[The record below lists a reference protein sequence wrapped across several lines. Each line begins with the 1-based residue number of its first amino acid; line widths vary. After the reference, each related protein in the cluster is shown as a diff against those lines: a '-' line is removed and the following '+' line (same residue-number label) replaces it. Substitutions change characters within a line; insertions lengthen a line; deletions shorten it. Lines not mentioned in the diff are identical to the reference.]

1 MVDTREG
8 KNEEGGRKKG
18 GEGRRE
24 KEESQG
30 HRLLPQRMGAT

>member
-18 GEGRRE
+18 EEGKRE
-24 KEESQG
+24 KEEGRIS
-30 HRLLPQRMGAT
+30 GA